1 MKKREA
7 PSLARPGPTPEQ
19 WRSCGPWSGRQVFQP
34 LELKAHRDGR
44 NRCRDAEQ
52 GSGGR
57 FPNGA
62 EGALPGGQPARA
74 TRWRLTPLMVSAR
87 RWVAEIEQQAIE
99 VAGHNRKGLTWQ
111 INRLLACPIK
121 SILALDAKTN
131 EFHREPDFLGQGI
144 TVKAQ
149 LTNIAAE
156 CQCLSAEPVPLLVK
170 RLIGC
175 RSSGCHGNTF
185 L

>member
-1 MKKREA
+1 MTEEVEVVEVKNTGEE
-7 PSLARPGPTPEQ
+7 STLEVETPQ
-19 WRSCGPWSGRQVFQP
+19 YS
-34 LELKAHRDGR
+34 
-44 NRCRDAEQ
+44 
-52 GSGGR
+52 
-57 FPNGA
+57 
-62 EGALPGGQPARA
+62 
-74 TRWRLTPLMVSAR
+74 
-87 RWVAEIEQQAIE
+87 EIEQQAIE

-121 SILALDAKTN
+121 SILALDAKTG